1 MSIPKI
7 NTDLTLK
14 ETLSKCGYC
23 AVGSYFWMKE
33 ADQEIGA
40 EPQWIKKFRLPPP
53 ANGSAKSHSMKFEG
67 QNPGLYLLCTYI
79 LEEWEVS

>member
-40 EPQWIKKFRLPPP
+40 EPQWIKK
-53 ANGSAKSHSMKFEG
+53 
-67 QNPGLYLLCTYI
+67 
-79 LEEWEVS
+79 V

>member
-23 AVGSYFWMKE
+23 AVGSYFWMKT

-40 EPQWIKKFRLPPP
+40 EPQWIKKSLGCHHQPM
-53 ANGSAKSHSMKFEG
+53 ALLKAIQWNLNGKT
-67 QNPGLYLLCTYI
+67 QDYI
-79 LEEWEVS
+79 YYVLIF

>member
-14 ETLSKCGYC
+14 ETLSKCDYC